1 MAYEVPGFMLG
12 TLKAPTTAFS
22 TFQYTAVTANSS
34 EGFITTPSDS
44 AGMIGVLQDA
54 PTVAGE
60 AVNIMVDGATKVK
73 FNASI
78 APGSNYIVGTNG
90 KIHST
95 GSAAGGGSVYGPV
108 LTNPGTTTGEIGTV
122 LLKFVKSAT

>member
-44 AGMIGVLQDA
+44 AGMIGILQDA

-60 AVNIMVDGATKVK
+60 AVNIMVSGASKAK

-78 APGSNYIVGTNG
+78 APGSNFIVGTSG
-90 KIHST
+90 RIHST
-95 GSAAGGGSVYGPV
+95 GSAAAGARLYGPV
-108 LTNPGTTTGEIGTV
+108 LVNPGTTSGEIGTV
-122 LLKFVKSAT
+122 MLNPLGIST